1 MGHRNL
7 RHAVGVRSSHCAWH
21 PQRED
26 RRLRRGWKQAVVRAC
41 PQGCV
46 CGGVRRA
53 PEAATVDPVVA
64 LPRGARDD
72 LGTLVVACVAGA
84 SGVSHPLRLLWK
96 RTLRRNV
103 WRACSGHCVY
113 CGSGLDLDDFT
124 IDHVIPV
131 SAGGATNLMNC
142 VAACRR
148 CNQRKANRPLH
159 DVILE
164 APEVGQWFLRFARQ
178 VARAQKRVAR
188 RAVSLAFAQAA

>member
-1 MGHRNL
+1 M
-7 RHAVGVRSSHCAWH
+7 
-21 PQRED
+21 
-26 RRLRRGWKQAVVRAC
+26 RRGLQKTVARECSQRC
-41 PQGCV
+41 L

-53 PEAATVDPVVA
+53 PEAATVDHVVP
-64 LPRGARDD
+64 LSRGARDD
-72 LGTLVVACVAGA
+72 PSTMVAACVLGTF
-84 SGVSHPLRLLWK
+84 GVSHPARLLWK

-113 CGSGLDLDDFT
+113 CGSGLELDDFT

-159 DVILE
+159 DFILL
-164 APEVGQWFLRFARQ
+164 APEVGEWFLRFARQ

>member
-7 RHAVGVRSSHCAWH
+7 RHVVGVRSSHCAWYRR
-21 PQRED
+21 RED
-26 RRLRRGWKQAVVRAC
+26 RRLRRGVKHAVVREC
-41 PQGCV
+41 SRRCV
-46 CGGVRRA
+46 CGGVRGA
-53 PEAATVDPVVA
+53 PEAATPDRVVP
-64 LPRGARDD
+64 LFRGVRDD
-72 LGTLVVACVAGA
+72 SGTQVTACVAGT

-103 WRACSGHCVY
+103 WRACNGHCVY
-113 CGSGLDLDDFT
+113 CGSGLELDDFT
-124 IDHVIPV
+124 IDHVIPA
-131 SAGGATNLMNC
+131 SAGGATNLLNC

-159 DVILE
+159 DFILQ
-164 APEVGQWFLRFARQ
+164 APEAGQWFLRFARQ